1 MVGLE
6 LSHGFLLAT
15 AGHHPRQMSQ
25 GMGSGEMGG
34 GVLMALAGLIPAA
47 GLLGVVGLI
56 FWAVRRGGP
65 GTPQDAAGAEAPAA
79 KAIEGPASLSPD
91 AGE

>member
-6 LSHGFLLAT
+6 LSHGFLLAA
-15 AGHHPRQMSQ
+15 AGHHPGQMSQ

-65 GTPQDAAGAEAPAA
+65 ETPRDAASAAAPTV
-79 KAIEGPASLSPD
+79 KAIEGPTSQSPD